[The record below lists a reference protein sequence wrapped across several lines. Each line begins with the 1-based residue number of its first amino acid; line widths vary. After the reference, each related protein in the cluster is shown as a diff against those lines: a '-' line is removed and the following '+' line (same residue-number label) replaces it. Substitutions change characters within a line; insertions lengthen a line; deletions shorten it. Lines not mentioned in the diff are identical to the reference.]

1 MNKTKEYGRRWYAE
15 NRERMTEYQQI
26 YRLKTKEKQREY
38 AKRAY
43 KKRKLRYATDV
54 NFRLASGLRNRLGRA
69 IKSNF
74 KTGSAVGDLGCTI
87 EELKSFLESKFQ
99 PGMNWENWTR
109 NGWHIDH
116 IIPLCKF
123 DLSDPDQ
130 LKKACH
136 YTNLQPLWVEDH
148 KMKTAREIHDN

>member
-1 MNKTKEYGRRWYAE
+1 MPISTEYRRKWYSD
-15 NRERMTEYQQI
+15 NREKMIEYQRE
-26 YRLKTKEKQREY
+26 YRHKNKEKQREY
-38 AKRAY
+38 AKKAY
-43 KKRKLRYATDV
+43 EKRKLRYATDI
-54 NFRLASGLRNRLGRA
+54 NFRLACSLRNRLGRA
-69 IKSNF
+69 VKLNY
-74 KTGSAVGDLGCTI
+74 KTGSAVGDLGCTV

-109 NGWHIDH
+109 KGWHIDH
-116 IIPLCKF
+116 VVPLSKF

-148 KMKTAREIHDN
+148 KIKTAREICDN